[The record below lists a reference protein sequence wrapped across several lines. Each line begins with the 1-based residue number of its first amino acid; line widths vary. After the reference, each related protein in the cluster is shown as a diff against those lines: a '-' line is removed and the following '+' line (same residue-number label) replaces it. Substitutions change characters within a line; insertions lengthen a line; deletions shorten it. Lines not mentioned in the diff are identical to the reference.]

1 MQPTDRRGTMP
12 RTVKQIKAHEI
23 LSTSAQPTIE
33 TAVTLDD
40 GTIASASVPYG
51 TSAGKYEA
59 VTLTD
64 KDPGR
69 YRGKGMLKAAANV
82 NDIIAPKMVGV
93 DATDQKDVD
102 GRLVAL
108 DPTPQRSELGG
119 NSILSVSL
127 ACARAGAK
135 AKRISLHRHI
145 RECYGLEDREY
156 VLPKPMVVVIEG
168 GQHADNSTDLQEY
181 LVGVTKDRGGRENV
195 RAAIET
201 YLHLKP
207 ILKKH
212 GFNTNVGTEGAYA
225 PAGIKS
231 NSDPLTYIE
240 QAMKAAGYEPG
251 EDLGIALDPAASEFF
266 EDGNYN
272 LACEGRTQSSDEM
285 IAYYE
290 DLVGKFCIFSV
301 EDGLGEDDWDAWP
314 VMNSKLGN
322 KIMVMGDDLTVT
334 NVERLQ
340 KAIDIKAINSI
351 LIKPNQVGTLS
362 ETVEAMELARAN
374 GFKTIV
380 SHRGGG
386 ETTDTLIID
395 LAVAAGAQ
403 FVKVGPSRGE
413 RVIKY
418 NRLMAIADELGL

>member
-1 MQPTDRRGTMP
+1 MP

-33 TAVTLDD
+33 TVVTLED
-40 GTIASASVPYG
+40 GTTASASVPYG

-59 VTLTD
+59 VTLVD
-64 KDPGR
+64 RDPER
-69 YRGKGMLKAAANV
+69 YRGKGMLKAATNV
-82 NDIIAPKMVGV
+82 NDIIAPKMVGMDV
-93 DATDQKDVD
+93 RDQRKVD
-102 GRLVAL
+102 GRLVTL
-108 DPTPQRSELGG
+108 DPTPHRRDLGG

-127 ACARAGAK
+127 ACARAAALAK
-135 AKRISLHRHI
+135 GIPLYRHI
-145 RECYGLEDREY
+145 RECYGLEDRDY

-168 GQHADNSTDLQEY
+168 GQHADNSTDFQEY
-181 LVGVTKDRGGRENV
+181 LVGVIKDRGGRENV

-207 ILKKH
+207 ILKEH
-212 GFNTNVGTEGAYA
+212 SFNTNVGTEGAYA

-231 NSDPLTYIE
+231 NKAPLTYIE
-240 QAMKAAGYEPG
+240 QAMEAAGYKPG
-251 EDLGIALDPAASEFF
+251 DDLGIALDPAASEFF
-266 EDGNYN
+266 DEGVYN
-272 LACEGRTQSSDEM
+272 LSCEGKRLSSDEM

-290 DLVGKFCIFSV
+290 DLLGDFCIFSI

-314 VMNSKLGN
+314 VMNHKMGSR
-322 KIMVMGDDLTVT
+322 IMVMGDDLTVT
-334 NVERLQ
+334 SVERLQ

-362 ETVEAMELARAN
+362 ETVEAMELARRN
-374 GFKTIV
+374 DLKTIV

-386 ETTDTLIID
+386 ETTDTFIID
-395 LAVAAGAQ
+395 LAVAAGAH

-413 RVIKY
+413 RVVKY
-418 NRLMAIADELGL
+418 NRLMWIADELDL

>member
-1 MQPTDRRGTMP
+1 MP
-12 RTVKQIKAHEI
+12 SKVKEIRAHEI

-33 TAVTLDD
+33 TVVTLED
-40 GTIASASVPYG
+40 GTTVSASVPYG

-59 VTLTD
+59 VTLAD
-64 KDPGR
+64 KDPNR

-82 NDIIAPKMVGV
+82 NEAIAPKMLGV
-93 DATDQKDVD
+93 DATDQRAVD
-102 GRLVAL
+102 EQLVAL
-108 DPTPQRSELGG
+108 DPTPQRGNLGG

-127 ACARAGAK
+127 ACARAGAV
-135 AKRISLHRHI
+135 AKGVPLYTHI
-145 RECYGLEDREY
+145 RQCYGLEGRDY
-156 VLPKPMVVVIEG
+156 VLPRPMVVVIEG
-168 GQHADNSTDLQEY
+168 GQHADNSTDFQEY

-207 ILKKH
+207 ILKQH

-231 NSDPLTYIE
+231 NRDPLTYIE
-240 QAMKAAGYEPG
+240 AAMKAAGYTPG

-266 EDGNYN
+266 EDGTYD
-272 LACEGRTQSSDEM
+272 LACEGEKKTSDEM

-290 DLVGKFCIFSV
+290 ELAGNYCIFSI

-314 VMNSKLGN
+314 VMNAKMGG

-334 NVERLQ
+334 SVERLQ
-340 KAIDIKAINSI
+340 RAIDMKAINSI

-362 ETVEAMELARAN
+362 ETVAAMELARKN
-374 GFKTIV
+374 GLKTIV

-386 ETTDTLIID
+386 ETTDTFIID
-395 LAVAAGAQ
+395 LAVAAGAY

-413 RVIKY
+413 RVVKY
-418 NRLMAIADELGL
+418 NRLMSIADELGL

>member
-1 MQPTDRRGTMP
+1 ML

-33 TAVTLDD
+33 TVVTLDD
-40 GTIASASVPYG
+40 GTSASASVPYG
-51 TSAGKYEA
+51 TSAGRHEA
-59 VTLTD
+59 FTLAD
-64 KDPGR
+64 EDPKR

-82 NDIIAPKMVGV
+82 NEIIAPRMMGADV
-93 DATDQKDVD
+93 TDQREVD

-108 DPTPQRSELGG
+108 DPTPQRRELGG

-127 ACARAGAK
+127 ACARAAALTKG
-135 AKRISLHRHI
+135 IPLYRHI
-145 RECYGLEDREY
+145 RECYGLEDRDY

-168 GQHADNSTDLQEY
+168 GQHADDSTDFQEY

-207 ILKKH
+207 ILKKNH
-212 GFNTNVGTEGAYA
+212 YNTNVGTEGAYA

-231 NSDPLTYIE
+231 NEAPLAYIE
-240 QAMKAAGYEPG
+240 QAIKAAGYKPG
-251 EDLGIALDPAASEFF
+251 DDLGIALDPAASEFF
-266 EDGNYN
+266 ENGAYN
-272 LACEGRTQSSDEM
+272 LACEGKKLSSDEM
-285 IAYYE
+285 IGYYE
-290 DLVGKFCIFSV
+290 DLLGKYCIFSI

-314 VMNSKLGN
+314 VMNRKMGSR
-322 KIMVMGDDLTVT
+322 IMVMGDDLTVT
-334 NVERLQ
+334 SVERLQ
-340 KAIDIKAINSI
+340 KAIDINAINSI

-362 ETVEAMELARAN
+362 ETVEAMELARRN
-374 GFKTIV
+374 DLKTIV

-386 ETTDTLIID
+386 ETTDTFIID
-395 LAVAAGAQ
+395 LAVAAGAH

-413 RVIKY
+413 RVVKY
-418 NRLMAIADELGL
+418 NRLMWIADELDL

>member
-1 MQPTDRRGTMP
+1 MP
-12 RTVKQIKAHEI
+12 RTVKKIKAHEI

-51 TSAGKYEA
+51 TSAGKHEA
-59 VTLTD
+59 VTLAD

-82 NDIIAPKMVGV
+82 NEIIAPRMMGV
-93 DATDQKDVD
+93 DVADQREVD
-102 GRLVAL
+102 ARLVAL
-108 DPTPQRSELGG
+108 DPTPQRKNLGG
-119 NSILSVSL
+119 NAILSVSL
-127 ACARAGAK
+127 ACARAAAVAK
-135 AKRISLHRHI
+135 GIPLYRHI
-145 RECYGLEDREY
+145 RECYGLQDRDY
-156 VLPKPMVVVIEG
+156 VLPRPMVVVIEG

-201 YLHLKP
+201 YLQLKP
-207 ILKKH
+207 ILKER

-231 NSDPLTYIE
+231 NRDPLTYIE
-240 QAMKAAGYEPG
+240 QAITAAGYTPG
-251 EDLGIALDPAASEFF
+251 DDLGIALDPAASEFF
-266 EDGNYN
+266 EDGVYN
-272 LACEGRTQSSDEM
+272 LACEGRKLSSDEI

-290 DLVGKFCIFSV
+290 GLLEDYHIFSI
-301 EDGLGEDDWDAWP
+301 EDGLSEDDWDAWP
-314 VMNSKLGN
+314 VMNRKMGSR
-322 KIMVMGDDLTVT
+322 IMVMGDDLTVT
-334 NVERLQ
+334 SVERLQ

-362 ETVEAMELARAN
+362 ETVEAMELARKN
-374 GFKTIV
+374 GLKTIV

-386 ETTDTLIID
+386 ETTDTFIID
-395 LAVAAGAQ
+395 LAVAAGAD

-413 RVIKY
+413 RVVKY

>member
-1 MQPTDRRGTMP
+1 MA
-12 RTVKQIKAHEI
+12 RTVKKIQAHEI

-33 TAVTLDD
+33 TVITLDD
-40 GTIASASVPYG
+40 GTVAAASVPYG

-59 VTLTD
+59 VTLVD

-69 YRGKGMLKAAANV
+69 YRGKGMLKAVANV
-82 NDIIAPKMVGV
+82 NETIAPEMIGIDVADQREV
-93 DATDQKDVD
+93 DK
-102 GRLVAL
+102 RLVAL
-108 DPTPQRSELGG
+108 DPTPQRKNLGG

-127 ACARAGAK
+127 SCARAAAPAK
-135 AKRISLHRHI
+135 GVPLYSHI
-145 RECYGLEDREY
+145 RECYGLEDRDY
-156 VLPKPMVVVIEG
+156 ALPRPMVVVIEG

-181 LVGVTKDRGGRENV
+181 LVGVIRDRGGRENV

-207 ILKKH
+207 ILKQN

-231 NSDPLTYIE
+231 NEHPLAYIE
-240 QAMKAAGYEPG
+240 QAMKAAGYKPG

-266 EDGNYN
+266 EGGSYK
-272 LACEGRTQSSDEM
+272 LACEGKTLGPEEM
-285 IAYYE
+285 IAYYQG
-290 DLVGKFCIFSV
+290 LVGKYSIFSI

-314 VMNSKLGN
+314 VMNKKMGD

-351 LIKPNQVGTLS
+351 LIKPNQVGTLT
-362 ETVEAMELARAN
+362 ETVEAMELARKH
-374 GFKTIV
+374 GLKTIV

-386 ETTDTLIID
+386 ETTDTFIID
-395 LAVAAGAQ
+395 LAVAAGAH

-413 RVIKY
+413 RVVKY
-418 NRLMAIADELGL
+418 NRLMSIADELGL

>member
-1 MQPTDRRGTMP
+1 MA
-12 RTVKQIKAHEI
+12 RTVKRIEAHEI

-33 TAVTLDD
+33 TVVTLDD

-59 VTLTD
+59 VTLVD
-64 KDPGR
+64 KDQGR
-69 YRGKGMLKAAANV
+69 YRGKGMLKACANV
-82 NDIIAPKMVGV
+82 NDVIAPKMMGLDV
-93 DATDQKDVD
+93 TDQRGLD

-108 DPTPQRSELGG
+108 DQTPQRKALGG

-127 ACARAGAK
+127 ACARAASVSKG
-135 AKRISLHRHI
+135 IPLYRHI
-145 RECYGLEDREY
+145 RECYGIEARDY
-156 VLPKPMVVVIEG
+156 VLPRPMVVVIEG

-207 ILKKH
+207 ILKDH

-231 NSDPLTYIE
+231 NEDPLAYIE
-240 QAMKAAGYEPG
+240 QAMEAAGYRPG

-266 EDGNYN
+266 EDGVYD
-272 LACEGRTQSSDEM
+272 LACEGKKLNSDEM

-290 DLVGKFCIFSV
+290 DLLEKYHIFSI

-314 VMNSKLGN
+314 VMNGKMGS

-334 NVERLQ
+334 SVERLQ

-362 ETVEAMELARAN
+362 ETVDAMELAGKN
-374 GFKTIV
+374 DLKTIV

-386 ETTDTLIID
+386 ETTDTFIID
-395 LAVAAGAQ
+395 LAVAAGAY

-413 RVIKY
+413 RVVKY
-418 NRLMAIADELGL
+418 NRLMSIADELGL

>member
-1 MQPTDRRGTMP
+1 MA
-12 RTVKQIKAHEI
+12 RTVKRIEAHEI

-33 TAVTLDD
+33 TVVSLDD
-40 GTIASASVPYG
+40 GTTASASVPYG

-59 VTLTD
+59 VTLAD
-64 KDPGR
+64 KDPAR
-69 YRGKGMLKAAANV
+69 YLGKGMLKACANV
-82 NDIIAPKMVGV
+82 NETIAPKMLGV
-93 DATDQKDVD
+93 DVTDQREVD
-102 GRLVAL
+102 RRLVAL
-108 DPTPQRSELGG
+108 DPTPQRKDLGG

-127 ACARAGAK
+127 ACARAASVAK
-135 AKRISLHRHI
+135 GIPLYEHI
-145 RECYGLEDREY
+145 RECYGLEDRDY
-156 VLPKPMVVVIEG
+156 VLPRPMVVVIEG

-181 LVGVTKDRGGRENV
+181 LVGVTRDRGGRENV

-207 ILKKH
+207 ILKKN

-231 NSDPLTYIE
+231 NEDPLTYIE
-240 QAMKAAGYEPG
+240 QAMKAAGYKPG

-266 EDGNYN
+266 GDGSYN
-272 LACEGRTQSSDEM
+272 LACEGRRLTSDEM

-290 DLVGKFCIFSV
+290 ELLGKYHIFSI

-314 VMNSKLGN
+314 VMNGKMGN

-340 KAIDIKAINSI
+340 RAIDIKAINSI

-362 ETVEAMELARAN
+362 ETVEAMELARKN
-374 GFKTIV
+374 ELKTIV

-395 LAVAAGAQ
+395 LAVAAGAA

-413 RVIKY
+413 RVVKY
-418 NRLMAIADELGL
+418 NRLMSIADELGL

>member
-1 MQPTDRRGTMP
+1 
-12 RTVKQIKAHEI
+12 
-23 LSTSAQPTIE
+23 
-33 TAVTLDD
+33 
-40 GTIASASVPYG
+40 
-51 TSAGKYEA
+51 
-59 VTLTD
+59 
-64 KDPGR
+64 
-69 YRGKGMLKAAANV
+69 MLKAAANV
-82 NDIIAPKMVGV
+82 NEVIAPKITGV
-93 DATDQKDVD
+93 DVTDQRAVD
-102 GRLVAL
+102 SHLVAL
-108 DPTPQRSELGG
+108 DPTPQRKQLGG

-127 ACARAGAK
+127 ACARAAAR
-135 AKRISLHRHI
+135 AKRVSLHRHI
-145 RECYGLEDREY
+145 RQCYGLEGRDY
-156 VLPKPMVVVIEG
+156 VLPRPMVVVIEG

-231 NSDPLTYIE
+231 NKDPLAYIE
-240 QAMKAAGYEPG
+240 QAMEAAGYTPG

-266 EDGNYN
+266 EAGTYN
-272 LACEGRTQSSDEM
+272 LACEGKQLGSDEM

-290 DLVGKFCIFSV
+290 ELLTDHCIFSI
-301 EDGLGEDDWDAWP
+301 EDGLAEDDWDAWP
-314 VMNSKLGN
+314 VMNRKMGG

-334 NVERLQ
+334 SVERLQ
-340 KAIDIKAINSI
+340 KAIDLKAINSI

-362 ETVEAMELARAN
+362 ETVDAMELARRN
-374 GFKTIV
+374 DLKTIV

-386 ETTDTLIID
+386 ETTDTFIID
-395 LAVAAGAQ
+395 LAVAAGAH

-418 NRLMAIADELGL
+418 NRLMSIADELGL

>member
-1 MQPTDRRGTMP
+1 MP

-33 TAVTLDD
+33 TVVTLDD
-40 GTIASASVPYG
+40 GTSVSASVPYG

-59 VTLTD
+59 VTLRD
-64 KDPGR
+64 EDPGR
-69 YRGKGMLKAAANV
+69 YRGKGMLKAASNV
-82 NDIIAPKMVGV
+82 NDIIAPSMIGV
-93 DATDQKDVD
+93 DVSNQRDVD
-102 GRLVAL
+102 KRLVAL
-108 DPTPQRSELGG
+108 DPTPQRRELGG

-127 ACARAGAK
+127 ACSRAAATAK
-135 AKRISLHRHI
+135 GIPLYKHI
-145 RECYGLEDREY
+145 RECYGLEDRDY

-168 GQHADNSTDLQEY
+168 GQHADNSTDFQEY
-181 LVGVTKDRGGRENV
+181 LVGVIKDRGGRDNV

-207 ILKKH
+207 ILKRH
-212 GFNTNVGTEGAYA
+212 HFNTNVGTEGAYA

-231 NSDPLTYIE
+231 NKDPLAYIKE
-240 QAMKAAGYEPG
+240 AMQAAGYEPG

-266 EDGNYN
+266 EDGVYK
-272 LACEGRTQSSDEM
+272 LACEGETLKSEGM
-285 IAYYE
+285 ISYYE
-290 DLVGKFCIFSV
+290 DLLKDSHIFSI

-314 VMNSKLGN
+314 VMNSKMGS

-362 ETVEAMELARAN
+362 ETVEAMELAHRN
-374 GFKTIV
+374 DLKTIV

-395 LAVAAGAQ
+395 LAVAAGAS
-403 FVKVGPSRGE
+403 FVKVGPARGE
-413 RVIKY
+413 RVVKY
-418 NRLMAIADELGL
+418 NRLMSIADELGL